1 MPSRSAVLTCAAAVT
16 WALTGCAQPEAGAPR
31 PVESPPTAP
40 AAPEAPAPPPPR
52 PEPPSTDV
60 AECFDAD
67 CTLVVTGPLTIPLDA
82 ARFYY
87 PEMTLVSVTPDAL
100 TYYVTYPDGG
110 VAIRARLGP
119 GGGGSFG
126 SRGHATVQVKL
137 DSLGDGTTVVV
148 LTPAPR

>member
-1 MPSRSAVLTCAAAVT
+1 MPSRTAVLGACAVT

-40 AAPEAPAPPPPR
+40 AAPEAPAPPPT

-67 CTLVVTGPLTIPLDA
+67 CTLAVTGPITIPLDP
-82 ARFYY
+82 ARFHY
-87 PEMTLVSVTPDAL
+87 PEMSVRSVTPDFLA
-100 TYYVTYPDGG
+100 YDVTSPAGG
-110 VAIRARLGP
+110 VAILSRLGP

-126 SRGHATVQVKL
+126 SRGHTTVQVKL
-137 DSLGDGTTVVV
+137 ESLDDGTTVVV